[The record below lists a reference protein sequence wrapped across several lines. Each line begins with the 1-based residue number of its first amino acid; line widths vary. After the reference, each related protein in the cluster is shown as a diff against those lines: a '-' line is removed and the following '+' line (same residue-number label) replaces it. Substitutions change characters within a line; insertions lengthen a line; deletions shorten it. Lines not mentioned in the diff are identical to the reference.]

1 MQTSYRVVTGNVV
14 LTMQPAK
21 RSHSAPQSRQQHN
34 CMSWVAVLCFAGQG
48 FEFENIRPF
57 LKVRAKSIA
66 VPAVATGGD
75 SYLFCQK
82 SISRFIG
89 KGKENLSNVL
99 LNVDDD
105 SDHVAPPYPS

>member
-34 CMSWVAVLCFAGQG
+34 CILWVAFGFAGQG

-66 VPAVATGGD
+66 VPAGRNGGD
-75 SYLFCQK
+75 SYLFCQR